1 MRVVTFK
8 VEEELLELLD
18 RYAIKY
24 GLNRSEAIRKAIEK
38 MVRDELSK
46 ETIPVARVEKIKLW
60 GECGMLRAFWKE
72 KFREC
77 NDFVCLSAVINQC
90 YDYCLQRSSYDP
102 SQIDECM
109 SMCNE
114 LFEENARDL

>member
-8 VEEELLELLD
+8 IEEDLLELLE

-46 ETIPVARVEKIKLW
+46 ETVPIAKVEKIMRL
-60 GECGMLRAFWKE
+60 
-72 KFREC
+72 
-77 NDFVCLSAVINQC
+77 
-90 YDYCLQRSSYDP
+90 
-102 SQIDECM
+102 
-109 SMCNE
+109 
-114 LFEENARDL
+114 

>member
-46 ETIPVARVEKIKLW
+46 ETIPVARVEKIKL
-60 GECGMLRAFWKE
+60 
-72 KFREC
+72 
-77 NDFVCLSAVINQC
+77 
-90 YDYCLQRSSYDP
+90 
-102 SQIDECM
+102 
-109 SMCNE
+109 
-114 LFEENARDL
+114 